1 MISPHKL
8 IFLLVL
14 TTAVYAETKIDK
26 YTGTATDLKTG
37 KLIYTEEHEARYV
50 DNVNVGSTITY
61 RDGLK
66 NVIGKKE
73 ITFENTSALVSFR
86 REDYRFGTVESAEL
100 LLPGVRL
107 AKKEGFLSEQKEKI
121 ISAVTP
127 MAIDAGLN
135 NLVRNSWNTLI
146 QGENVTFNLAVPS
159 QLDYYEFRVKKER
172 EEIIQNRRTI
182 VVRFESDHW
191 FVRVFVDPV
200 IVWYDFETRR
210 AVRYEGISNIYNEN
224 GKSYIVRVTF
234 DKPGP

>member
-1 MISPHKL
+1 M
-8 IFLLVL
+8 
-14 TTAVYAETKIDK
+14 
-26 YTGTATDLKTG
+26 
-37 KLIYTEEHEARYV
+37 
-50 DNVNVGSTITY
+50 
-61 RDGLK
+61 K

-73 ITFENTSALVSFR
+73 ITFVNSSSLVSFR